1 MFLPI
6 GDDIERRKTP
16 VVNYALIGLNLLVFV
31 ALCFPQPRPS
41 VLAHYALFPEH
52 VEWTRLLTA
61 MFLHANLMHVL
72 GNMLF
77 LWIFGDNV
85 EDRMG
90 RVGYALFYLVTGLAA
105 WGLHIATTEDPE
117 IPALGAS
124 GAVSGTIGAFLV
136 LYPWARIKMFVWIY
150 FWTDVILVPAILWIG
165 LWFLEQVYFSS
176 MGLGGVA
183 YTAHI
188 GGFAAGAA
196 IAGLV
201 RLAEHLGAKKR
212 PEPTSQIDA
221 PRPAEPRRPFATVP
235 EEEIEYLDDTF
246 DRYSV
251 VTLEDAGQRAE
262 EVAAAAA
269 GPAGVPAVEIARRLS
284 ATRGVVVRGIPR
296 QAADEVRRTL
306 VAKGVPSALV
316 ADLPGNAPSPA
327 VPVHTASWDDRVLR
341 LRVESQV
348 IPLPW
353 SMPFLF
359 VGAAVNGVAFIDV
372 FPGGRTAFRIPERP
386 GVPLTRVDAL
396 RRSEETTDLAGL
408 ARSILDARGGAGMNE
423 GIRVLAQSGALGW
436 LAFRSQADYD
446 DYLFWAYNLARF
458 KG

>member
-6 GDDIERRKTP
+6 GDDLERRKTP
-16 VVNYALIGLNLLVFV
+16 VVNYTLIALNLLVF
-31 ALCFPQPRPS
+31 LLFCFPHPRPS
-41 VLAHYALFPEH
+41 VLMHYAVFPEH
-52 VEWTRLLTA
+52 VQWPTLFTA

-85 EDRMG
+85 EDRLG
-90 RVGYALFYLVTGLAA
+90 RVGYALFYIVSGLAA
-105 WGLHIATTEDPE
+105 WSLHIVTTEDPE
-117 IPALGAS
+117 VPALGAS
-124 GAVSGTIGAFLV
+124 GAISGAIGAFLV
-136 LYPWARIKMFVWIY
+136 LYPRARIKMFIWIW
-150 FWTDVILVPAILWIG
+150 FWADVIFVPAILWIG

-176 MGLGGVA
+176 MGMSGVA
-183 YTAHI
+183 YTAHL
-188 GGFAAGAA
+188 GGFAAGAG

-201 RLAEHLGAKKR
+201 RLAEHLGGKKR
-212 PEPTSQIDA
+212 PGPTSQIDA
-221 PRPAEPRRPFATVP
+221 PRVAEPRRPFATLP
-235 EEEIEYLDDTF
+235 EEDIEFLDDSF

-251 VTLEDAGQRAE
+251 VTLMDAGSRAD
-262 EVAAAAA
+262 EVAALAA
-269 GPAGVPAVEIARRLS
+269 GPAGVPAAEIVRRLS

-296 QAADEVRRTL
+296 QAADDVRRVL
-306 VAKGVPSALV
+306 VSKGVSAALV

-372 FPGGRTAFRIPERP
+372 FPGGRTAFRIPERA
-386 GVPLTRVDAL
+386 GIPLTRVDAL
-396 RRSEETTDLAGL
+396 RRTEETTDLAGL
-408 ARSILDARGGAGMNE
+408 ARSILEARGEAGSNE